1 MADRTP
7 SLAEEARH
15 LHACLFRAPL
25 DAVTVARYEA
35 ALREMGA
42 AASPAVPNMDSNVVS
57 HEAALREMGTA
68 ASPAMANVV
77 AKVVARRL
85 DAEAVEFAL
94 RRRGPRGDLRGS
106 MGGELARR
114 MQILCYLV
122 EVQPAYLGEFVN
134 VESNAESPRGRAW
147 AALLV
152 ATLRSA
158 WKLVKGEYLV
168 RRHGLV

>member
-1 MADRTP
+1 
-7 SLAEEARH
+7 
-15 LHACLFRAPL
+15 LHACLFRVPL

-42 AASPAVPNMDSNVVS
+42 AGSP
-57 HEAALREMGTA
+57 
-68 ASPAMANVV
+68 VV
-77 AKVVARRL
+77 ARVVARRL

-94 RRRGPRGDLRGS
+94 RRRGLLGDPARA
-106 MGGELARR
+106 LARR

-122 EVQPAYLGEFVN
+122 EVQPAYFGEFI
-134 VESNAESPRGRAW
+134 NAEKTRCRAW
-147 AALLV
+147 AALTG
-152 ATLRSA
+152 AASRSV

>member
-1 MADRTP
+1 MADQRP
-7 SLAEEARH
+7 SLAEEARY

-35 ALREMGA
+35 ALREMA
-42 AASPAVPNMDSNVVS
+42 VASSPVVV
-57 HEAALREMGTA
+57 R
-68 ASPAMANVV
+68 
-77 AKVVARRL
+77 VVARRL

-94 RRRGPRGDLRGS
+94 RRRGLWGDPRGGARGDL
-106 MGGELARR
+106 GGELARR

-122 EVQPAYLGEFVN
+122 EVQPAYLGDFVN
-134 VESNAESPRGRAW
+134 AERSRGHAW
-147 AALLV
+147 AALLG

-158 WKLVKGEYLV
+158 WKLAKGEYLV

>member
-1 MADRTP
+1 VADRTP
-7 SLAEEARH
+7 SLADEARH

-42 AASPAVPNMDSNVVS
+42 KASPV
-57 HEAALREMGTA
+57 
-68 ASPAMANVV
+68 MARIVT
-77 AKVVARRL
+77 KRL

-94 RRRGPRGDLRGS
+94 RRRGLRGELGGDLSRD
-106 MGGELARR
+106 LARR
-114 MQILCYLV
+114 MQVLCYLV

-134 VESNAESPRGRAW
+134 AEPSRGRAW
-147 AALLV
+147 AALLG
-152 ATLRSA
+152 ATLHSA

>member
-1 MADRTP
+1 VAERTP
-7 SLAEEARH
+7 SLAEEARY

-35 ALREMGA
+35 ALQVRHA
-42 AASPAVPNMDSNVVS
+42 LACPSVVS
-57 HEAALREMGTA
+57 
-68 ASPAMANVV
+68 
-77 AKVVARRL
+77 KVVARRL

-94 RRRGPRGDLRGS
+94 RRRGQAGD
-106 MGGELARR
+106 LARR

-134 VESNAESPRGRAW
+134 LESSRGRAW
-147 AALLV
+147 AALLG

-158 WKLVKGEYLV
+158 WKLAKGEYLV